1 MPIKIAWLLP
11 QRVLYVR
18 VLGGQ
23 FTGES
28 LRHMLSDVEQQAHT
42 AAQPVHVIFN
52 GRDTADCYDDLP
64 GTLARVQ
71 QYFASP
77 AIGLNFIITDQWLK
91 RYMIALLL
99 LPSYRAR
106 LKVFET
112 VPLALTFL
120 QRVDATLPPLP
131 LPDSEA

>member
-11 QRVLYVR
+11 QRILYVR
-18 VLGGQ
+18 ALGGQ

-28 LRHMLSDVEQQAHT
+28 LRQVLYQIEALAHT

-64 GTLARVQ
+64 RTLASLQ
-71 QYFASP
+71 QYLASP

-106 LKVFET
+106 L
-112 VPLALTFL
+112 
-120 QRVDATLPPLP
+120 
-131 LPDSEA
+131 